1 MTWNGLHNPDLKP
14 EEADVV
20 VLGLPFDGAV
30 SYRKGAAEA
39 PDRIRGI
46 SHHIAPTTEN
56 GVSLERLKVLDLGNL
71 SAAGLSQEAYFAAVE
86 KKAAGLFD
94 STFPTFI
101 GGDHSVSI
109 PLLRAAV
116 QKWGG
121 GLGVIHF
128 DAHLDLCFEL
138 AGNSLSH
145 GCTHRR
151 IFEGGLLPFEQVWFV
166 GIRSFEVQERSFLQ
180 DQRANIILAAEIYE
194 KGLPSAAARVVSGLK
209 GLDAVYLTIDIDFLD
224 PAFAPGTGTPKPG
237 GFSTREL
244 FAFLKHF
251 AALPIVGL
259 DVVEVAPPLDHAD
272 ITSFAAQRAIT
283 EAWGYFVDSRGNGV
297 VLRGDGAVDN

>member
-1 MTWNGLHNPDLKP
+1 MIWSGLHNPKLKP
-14 EEADVV
+14 QEADVV
-20 VLGLPFDGAV
+20 VLGLPYDGAA

-39 PDRIRGI
+39 PDRIRSI

-56 GVSLERLKVLDLGNL
+56 GASLEHLKVLDLGDL
-71 SAAGLSQEAYFAAVE
+71 SPAGLSQETYFESVE
-86 KKAAGLFD
+86 EKATELFD
-94 STFPTFI
+94 CTFPTFI

-109 PLLRAAV
+109 PLLRAAAK
-116 QKWGG
+116 KWGS
-121 GLGVIHF
+121 GLGVVHL

-138 AGNSLSH
+138 EGNRLSH

-166 GIRSFEVQERSFLQ
+166 GIRSFEEQECAFIE
-180 DQRANIILAAEIYE
+180 DHPVNMITATEIYE
-194 KGLPSAAARVVSGLK
+194 KGLSAAAARVVEGLQK
-209 GLDAVYLTIDIDFLD
+209 CDVVYLTIDIDFLD

-251 AALPIVGL
+251 AALPVIGL
-259 DVVEVAPPLDHAD
+259 DLVEVAPPLDHAD

-283 EAWGYFVDSRGNGV
+283 EAWGYYYRSSSK
-297 VLRGDGAVDN
+297 

>member
-1 MTWNGLHNPDLKP
+1 MWNGLHNPNLKP
-14 EEADVV
+14 ETADVV
-20 VLGLPFDGAV
+20 VLGLPFDGAA

-56 GVSLERLKVLDLGNL
+56 GASLEQIKVLDLGNL
-71 SAAGLSQEAYFAAVE
+71 SPEELNQEKYFEVVE
-86 KKAAGLFD
+86 KKAAELFEC
-94 STFPTFI
+94 TFPTFI

-109 PLLRAAV
+109 PLLRAAAN
-116 QKWGG
+116 KWGRS
-121 GLGVIHF
+121 LGIIHL

-138 AGNSLSH
+138 EGNRLSH

-151 IFEGGLLPFEQVWFV
+151 IFEGALAPFNQVWFV
-166 GIRSFEVQERSFLQ
+166 GIRSFETQEANFLE
-180 DQRANIILAAEIYE
+180 DQKANIILAQEIAA
-194 KGLPSAAARVVSGLK
+194 KGLSAAAARVVSGLK
-209 GLDAVYLTIDIDFLD
+209 ALDAVYLTIDIDFLD

-244 FAFLKHF
+244 LSFLKEF
-251 AALPIVGL
+251 ATLPIIGFDL
-259 DVVEVAPPLDHAD
+259 VEVAPPLDHAD

-283 EAWGYFVDSRGNGV
+283 EAWGYFVRPAN
-297 VLRGDGAVDN
+297 

>member
-14 EEADVV
+14 EEADIV
-20 VLGLPFDGAV
+20 VLGLPFDGAA

-39 PDRIRGI
+39 PDRLRSI
-46 SHHIAPTTEN
+46 SHHIGPTTDS
-56 GVSLERLKVLDLGNL
+56 GASLAHLKVLDLGDL
-71 SAAGLSQEAYFAAVE
+71 SPEDLGQEAYFESVE
-86 KKAAGLFD
+86 KKAAEFFNF
-94 STFPTFI
+94 TFPTFI

-109 PLLRAAV
+109 PLLRAAAN
-116 QKWGG
+116 KWGST
-121 GLGVIHF
+121 LGIVHL

-138 AGNSLSH
+138 EGNRLSH

-151 IFEGGLLPFEQVWFV
+151 IFEAGLLPFEQVWFV
-166 GIRSFEVQERSFLQ
+166 GIRSFETQESNFLQ
-180 DQRANIILAAEIYE
+180 GQKANIIRASEIFE
-194 KGLPSAAARVVSGLK
+194 KGLSSAAAKVVSGLQHCK
-209 GLDAVYLTIDIDFLD
+209 AVYLTIDIDFLD

-237 GFSTREL
+237 GFSTRDL

-251 AALPIVGL
+251 TALPIIGL

-283 EAWGYFVDSRGNGV
+283 EAWGYYVK
-297 VLRGDGAVDN
+297 

>member
-1 MTWNGLHNPDLKP
+1 MIWNGLHNPKLKP
-14 EEADVV
+14 QEADVV
-20 VLGLPFDGAV
+20 VLGLPFDGAA

-39 PDRIRGI
+39 PDRIRSI
-46 SHHIAPTTEN
+46 SHHIAPTTED
-56 GVSLERLKVLDLGNL
+56 GVSLEHLKVLDLGDL
-71 SAAGLSQEAYFAAVE
+71 SLAGLSQEAYFESVE
-86 KKAAGLFD
+86 KRAAELFD
-94 STFPTFI
+94 CTFPTFI

-109 PLLRAAV
+109 PLLRAAAK
-116 QKWGG
+116 KWGS
-121 GLGVIHF
+121 GLGVIHL

-138 AGNSLSH
+138 EGNRLSH

-151 IFEGGLLPFEQVWFV
+151 IFEGGHLPFEQVWFL
-166 GIRSFEVQERSFLQ
+166 GIRSFEEQESAFIE
-180 DQRANIILAAEIYE
+180 DHPVNMITATEIYE
-194 KGLPSAAARVVSGLK
+194 KGLSTAAARVVEGLQK
-209 GLDAVYLTIDIDFLD
+209 CVAVYLTIDIDFLD

-251 AALPIVGL
+251 AALPVIGL

-283 EAWGYFVDSRGNGV
+283 ESWGYYSRS
-297 VLRGDGAVDN
+297 LSK